1 MRHED
6 ASLTLRILMVD
17 DEVVWLEATADL
29 LRREGFLVDT
39 AQDGIQG
46 RARLNEN
53 AYDVLISDLVMPGN
67 KNLELLHAAVESNPD
82 IKIIVVTGYPSI
94 ATAQESIQ
102 LPVLAYLV
110 KPPEMEELMGHLHRA
125 SASARIHHTLSQSR
139 ERTQVWL
146 DEMAKMQDLLRRS
159 PRALDPDSARTI
171 LGLSLG
177 NVSSLLLE
185 MKEIF
190 DQSFSRGDVTEFCAV
205 RNCPRLTRF
214 QDAVKDAI
222 EVMERT
228 KSAFKSK
235 DLAQL
240 RERLQNLNSENEV

>member
-1 MRHED
+1 MSHEG
-6 ASLTLRILMVD
+6 ASVNMRILMVD
-17 DEVVWLEATADL
+17 DEAVWLEATADL
-29 LRREGFLVDT
+29 LRLEGFLVDT
-39 AQDGIQG
+39 AQNGLRG
-46 RARLNEN
+46 RAMLLEN
-53 AYDVLISDLVMPGN
+53 AYDFLISDLVMPGN

-82 IKIIVVTGYPSI
+82 IKIIVITGYPSI

-110 KPPEMEELMGHLHRA
+110 KPPEMDELLGHLHQG
-125 SASARIHHTLSQSR
+125 SATVRIHHTLSQSR

-177 NVSSLLLE
+177 NLSALILE

-190 DQSFSRGDVTEFCAV
+190 DQSFSKGDVTEFCAV
-205 RNCPRLTRF
+205 RNCPRLIRY
-214 QDAVKDAI
+214 QNAVEDAI